1 METGTQRSRRDVKY
15 SSYPRILHYARK
27 CAIPKK
33 IIKTAGLTTGYTQN
47 LIIFLW
53 HGHIVSKPLRS
64 SIEAFPRRI
73 LAAWRQNDGAM
84 CEAAPIAPPPA
95 LFVQRTIS
103 FFFFFCHQSS
113 ISWVRQPFRC
123 ISWKVHTAYL
133 LSSRLRLELPL
144 PGLYPVALGP
154 GNATGL
160 VLVRCPWLVT
170 VQLTHSALI
179 WGHLCGGISCTLA
192 VARGNCSG
200 APTRGRFPYF
210 VCVAVEEEG
219 ERWRSY
225 PPARCWSASRATLH
239 GMSGGK

>member
-1 METGTQRSRRDVKY
+1 
-15 SSYPRILHYARK
+15 
-27 CAIPKK
+27 
-33 IIKTAGLTTGYTQN
+33 
-47 LIIFLW
+47 
-53 HGHIVSKPLRS
+53 
-64 SIEAFPRRI
+64 
-73 LAAWRQNDGAM
+73 M
-84 CEAAPIAPPPA
+84 CEAPAIAPPPA

-103 FFFFFCHQSS
+103 FFWHQSS
-113 ISWVRQPFRC
+113 ISWDQQPFRC

-133 LSSRLRLELPL
+133 LSSRLRLGLPL

-210 VCVAVEEEG
+210 VCVVGGGRGITGGAIHKHGAEARPEQRCTVCRG
-219 ERWRSY
+219 RNNTQIWDRVRSV
-225 PPARCWSASRATLH
+225 ADV
-239 GMSGGK
+239 